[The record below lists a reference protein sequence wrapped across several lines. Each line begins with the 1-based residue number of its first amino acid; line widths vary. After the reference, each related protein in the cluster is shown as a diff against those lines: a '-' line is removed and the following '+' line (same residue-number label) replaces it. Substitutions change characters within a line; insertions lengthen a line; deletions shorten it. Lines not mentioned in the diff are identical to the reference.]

1 MPKWI
6 NKYIC
11 GYLAKLLR
19 MQIPFKLGV
28 LDPNDILETK
38 PSSYV
43 PYHQDVNAKSSKSLL
58 ANVLDINDDYLNRGC
73 NNFKSSFKLSHHQDN
88 DENGDEFYSN
98 DPNLVKR
105 NLGAILKELKV
116 LTKKIDDDDEDEEK
130 ILGWKF
136 AAMVVDRL
144 CMVVFTI
151 STVIATVVILLTS
164 KNFFRLQ

>member
-1 MPKWI
+1 MPKWV

-19 MQIPFKLGV
+19 MQIPLKLDV
-28 LDPNDILETK
+28 LSADDILETK

-43 PYHQDVNAKSSKSLL
+43 PYHQDINGKSSKSLL
-58 ANVLDINDDYLNRGC
+58 ANVLDINDDYLNKGHSK
-73 NNFKSSFKLSHHQDN
+73 FKSSFKFPQNHDN
-88 DENGDEFYSN
+88 NESEDEFYSN

-116 LTKKIDDDDEDEEK
+116 LTKKIEDDDEDEEK

-136 AAMVVDRL
+136 AAMVIDRL
-144 CMVVFTI
+144 CMVIFTVA
-151 STVIATVVILLTS
+151 TFIATFIILLTS